1 MSTWVGPAQVPEGSL
16 EDEYGRLA
24 GTSEFWGIVHRQ
36 AKSKAQKYFA
46 SHKHDWSDQ
55 YCWQEA
61 EDVAHHVLVE
71 FSQSDLGPYL
81 LERRVS
87 ALVARAA
94 GRRAADHLREKTRR
108 EARQTQAFFSQYAL
122 NVFKDEDTD
131 EVVAEPYEP
140 GQDAYAQLEEAE
152 EIQLVRDSILMG
164 HESWSEILQKFYLD
178 QVPAAE
184 LQQEYH
190 LGKSSF
196 YERLAEARG
205 ALQDHLSTSAYV

>member
-1 MSTWVGPAQVPEGSL
+1 MSAWVGPAQVPEGSL
-16 EDEYGRLA
+16 EDEYGRLS

-81 LERRVS
+81 AEKRVA

-94 GRRAADHLREKTRR
+94 GRRAGKHLREKTRR

-131 EVVAEPYEP
+131 EVVAEPYEV
-140 GQDAYAQLEEAE
+140 GQDAYSRLEEE
-152 EIQLVRDSILMG
+152 EEAQLVRDSLLMA
-164 HESWSEILQKFYLD
+164 HDSWGEILQKFY
-178 QVPAAE
+178 VESIPAVE
-184 LQQEYH
+184 LQKQYGLREDALYKQ
-190 LGKSSF
+190 L
-196 YERLAEARG
+196 ERAKAG
-205 ALQDHLSTSAYV
+205 LQAHLSTSAYV